1 MKPKLDYNFQ
11 PPIIKNIPSRE
22 REEYKRMKK
31 YMQRIE
37 EKLRREYK
45 ERCDG

>member
-11 PPIIKNIPSRE
+11 PPIIKNIPSRV

-37 EKLRREYK
+37 EKLSKEYNK
-45 ERCDG
+45 RFNS